1 VDWRLRLSFW
11 GATDMYVS
19 RGMGAP
25 YEPLTP
31 LLRPVPIIR
40 FRRPVEPLMRPRG
53 FGRFRGLGDA
63 QSTCPPGYWNANLGV
78 CCGQP
83 GTPASMDP
91 CSILNNPGFIAQQ
104 NQEVAQDV
112 ASIPASS
119 YEGQTLQALLG
130 VPLNIGNDA
139 VKCQSNPGATFVDEA
154 GVTITCPSASHTD
167 LTTGGQPMSTFSTA
181 QLAQLLNQQYGGASP
196 TTIGNRPFEPLTP
209 LAQPGGSGGA
219 GGGSSFPVSVRLV
232 NNSGGS
238 NSSFNVG
245 DAWSIIVTGP
255 PNAAVVAGATQN
267 GSSLGSSP
275 QGTIGSNGQ
284 LTITGTMSAAQVG
297 NWTESW
303 TVGGKSAGSLS
314 FSVAAPSGGS
324 GGGNTGGS
332 GGGGGNAGGGNT
344 GGNAGG
350 GLNLSS
356 LLTGTA
362 FSIGSVAVPVWG
374 VAAAVLA
381 GFFLMGGKR

>member
-1 VDWRLRLSFW
+1 
-11 GATDMYVS
+11 MYVS
-19 RGMGAP
+19 RGMGAHP

-40 FRRPVEPLMRPRG
+40 FRRPVEPLIRPRG

-104 NQEVAQDV
+104 NTEVAADV

-181 QLAQLLNQQYGGASP
+181 QLAAMLNQQYGGASP
-196 TTIGNRPFEPLTP
+196 TNIGNRPYEPMVP
-209 LAQPGGSGGA
+209 LAPAPAPSGSN
-219 GGGSSFPVSVRLV
+219 FPVSVRLV

-245 DAWSIIVTGP
+245 DAWTIVVTGP
-255 PNAAVVAGATQN
+255 PNAVVVAGATQN

-303 TVGGKSAGSLS
+303 TVGGQNAGNLS
-314 FSVAAPSGGS
+314 FSVIAPAAAA
-324 GGGNTGGS
+324 
-332 GGGGGNAGGGNT
+332 GGGGTAT
-344 GGNAGG
+344 GSGIPANIS
-350 GLNLSS
+350 NV
-356 LLTGTA
+356 LTG
-362 FSIGSVAVPVWG
+362 SVNLGGFQIPTWG
-374 VAAAVLA
+374 LAAAAVGA
-381 GFFLMGGKR
+381 FFLFGRGR

>member
-1 VDWRLRLSFW
+1 MDWRLRLSFW

-40 FRRPVEPLMRPRG
+40 FRRPVEPLIRPRG

-83 GTPASMDP
+83 GTPASQDP

-104 NQEVAQDV
+104 NAQIAADV

-119 YEGQTLQALLG
+119 FEGQTLQALLG
-130 VPLNIGNDA
+130 VPNNIGNDA
-139 VKCQSNPGATFVDEA
+139 VRCQSNPGATFIDEA
-154 GVTITCPSASHTD
+154 GVTVTCPAAAHSD
-167 LTTGGQPMSTFSTA
+167 VTTGGQPMSNYTTA
-181 QLAQLLNQQYGGASP
+181 QLAAMLNAQYGGKGVQP
-196 TTIGNRPFEPLTP
+196 IGNRPYEPLTP
-209 LAQPGGSGGA
+209 LAQPGGSGGS

-238 NSSFNVG
+238 NSQFNVG
-245 DAWSIIVTGP
+245 DAWSIVVTGP

-297 NWTESW
+297 NWTEQW
-303 TVGGKSAGSLS
+303 TVGGQNAGNLS
-314 FSVAAPSGGS
+314 FSVVAPAATAAGGTATGS
-324 GGGNTGGS
+324 GIPSSISNALTSSVNLGGFQIPTW
-332 GGGGGNAGGGNT
+332 
-344 GGNAGG
+344 
-350 GLNLSS
+350 GL
-356 LLTGTA
+356 
-362 FSIGSVAVPVWG
+362 
-374 VAAAVLA
+374 AAAA
-381 GFFLMGGKR
+381 IGAFFLFGRGR